1 MANYRK
7 FWLENA
13 NNIAYQLTD
22 KETKTFLSNPSGLGF
37 SKSLTLD
44 RLGDEAEIVSNIA
57 NLPTPSGELIFHKDS
72 LTGKY
77 YDYKK
82 FIQFAKIK
90 PLRFYYQTPDSFE
103 SSYIDCEI
111 ATLDKGEVGTDG
123 CLHCSIQIQG
133 LSFWKN
139 SKENIVKVEEVIEGG
154 MIFPFT
160 FPFTFEGNSYAN
172 IQVQNNGTLPVGFKF
187 EIYDLITNPVLSLYQ
202 REYNQDT
209 QQFEDVKYGEIRID
223 GTYDEIRV
231 DTRDKKQSI
240 YLGLN
245 GSAIANP
252 TSKFNLV
259 GNGEFETP
267 FPKLKVG
274 ESKLTFTFGG
284 TFSKAVYIKWQ
295 DVALTF

>member
-1 MANYRK
+1 MNVRK
-7 FWLENA
+7 FWFVNA
-13 NNIAYQLTD
+13 NNVAYQLTSR
-22 KETKTFLSNPSGLGF
+22 ETNTFLSNPSGLGF
-37 SKSLTLD
+37 TKNVMLD
-44 RLGDEAEIVSNIA
+44 RVGDEADVLGETASFPMPN
-57 NLPTPSGELIFHKDS
+57 GELIFYGDTLAK
-72 LTGKY
+72 KY
-77 YDYKK
+77 DDYKK

-103 SSYIDCEI
+103 SSYIDCVI
-111 ATLDKGEVGTDG
+111 ANLDKGEVGTDG
-123 CLHCSIQIQG
+123 CLRCPIQLQG

-172 IQVQNNGTLPVGFKF
+172 IQVQNNGTLDVGFKF
-187 EIYDLITNPVLSLYQ
+187 EIHDEITNPVLSLYQ
-202 REYNQDT
+202 REYNDDT
-209 QQFEDVKYGEIRID
+209 HEYEDVKYGEIRIN

-252 TSKFNLV
+252 TSKFDLT
-259 GNGEFETP
+259 GNGTYDTP

-274 ESKLTFTFGG
+274 TSKLTFAFGG
-284 TFSKAVYIKWQ
+284 TFNKAVYIKWQ
-295 DVALTF
+295 DVGLTF